1 MKTQTKIQV
10 LQENMDRKKILKVF
24 DRFAQSYHSFQ
35 RVHSVFPP
43 PPPGIG
49 GEWFLCREPGR
60 GKLLNLKSQGG
71 DTFRGEMI
79 LGSQAGGNYFI
90 MTNCWYFHK
99 MLHLEFYK
107 FRMRR
112 YLIFLND
119 SWTLLLLLCIC
130 NCIWYLTINI

>member
-35 RVHSVFPP
+35 RVHSVLPP
-43 PPPGIG
+43 SSPWDRG
-49 GEWFLCREPGR
+49 GNDFCVVSQAG

-71 DTFRGEMI
+71 DTFRGETT
-79 LGSQAGGNYFI
+79 LGSQAGGDCFF
-90 MTNCWYFHK
+90 MMNCWYFHK

-112 YLIFLND
+112 CLIFLND
-119 SWTLLLLLCIC
+119 S
-130 NCIWYLTINI
+130 